1 VREAL
6 RVSAQNFI
14 DSFHDQVSVFV
25 TSSRDNRKS
34 VPQRE
39 DRIQGEFECTFNVL
53 LGKHGTRPVVATW
66 VICDVTRSG
75 DAPGN
80 DPTSMLR
87 LNSSIT
93 RVSFP
98 DARPEEAL
106 CTTIH
111 VCGLLITTSPAVCIG
126 AWC

>member
-1 VREAL
+1 MRESL

-14 DSFHDQVSVFV
+14 DSFHDQISVLV

-66 VICDVTRSG
+66 VICDVTRSW

-80 DPTSMLR
+80 DPTCVKTD
-87 LNSSIT
+87 SSIT
-93 RVSFP
+93 PVSFP
-98 DARPEEAL
+98 DRVL
-106 CTTIH
+106 GLKRHFVLSYGTIEY
-111 VCGLLITTSPAVCIG
+111 C
-126 AWC
+126 

>member
-87 LNSSIT
+87 LIPVLLESRSQT
-93 RVSFP
+93 
-98 DARPEEAL
+98 L
-106 CTTIH
+106 
-111 VCGLLITTSPAVCIG
+111 GLKRHFVLLFMLVVY
-126 AWC
+126 